1 MVGIG
6 TFIMLGI
13 VVGSICI
20 SLYLF
25 LDERLVDVTEESG
38 DLLTVNNVEFNIS
51 HIGNYES
58 LEKTKEYKELEKTQV
73 IKGLATSE
81 IAEGVYFQIQ
91 ITAHNIG
98 AETVRFSGGQFYL
111 YDGQAGGKGI
121 TGINQEKYEA
131 VFIGYAGSDIIEE
144 LSRVD
149 LLPGSSVTVTTQF
162 DIPYD
167 EEMKYTV
174 GIIPD
179 RFGLQDSQERGFVC
193 IKNC

>member
-1 MVGIG
+1 MAGIG

-13 VVGSICI
+13 VVGSISI
-20 SLYLF
+20 SLFLF
-25 LDERLVDVTEESG
+25 LDERLVDITEESG
-38 DLLTVNNVEFNIS
+38 DSVTVNNVEFNIS
-51 HIGNYES
+51 YIGNYES
-58 LEKTKEYKELEKTQV
+58 LEKTEEYKEMEKTQIV
-73 IKGLATSE
+73 KGLATSE

-98 AETVRFSGGQFYL
+98 TETVRFTGGQFYL
-111 YDGQAGGKGI
+111 FD
-121 TGINQEKYEA
+121 INQEKYDA
-131 VFIGYAGSDIIEE
+131 IFIGYAGSDIIEE

-149 LLPGSSVTVTTQF
+149 LLPGGSVTVTTQF

-174 GIIPD
+174 GILPD
-179 RFGLQDSQERGFVC
+179 RFGLQESQERGFVC

>member
-1 MVGIG
+1 MAGIG

-20 SLYLF
+20 SLSLF
-25 LDERLVDVTEESG
+25 LDERLIDITEESG
-38 DLLTVNNVEFNIS
+38 DAVTVNNVEFNIS
-51 HIGNYES
+51 YIGNYES
-58 LEKTKEYKELEKTQV
+58 LEKTEEYKELEKTQV
-73 IKGLATSE
+73 VKGLATSE
-81 IAEGVYFQIQ
+81 IAEEVYFQIQ

-111 YDGQAGGKGI
+111 FD
-121 TGINQEKYEA
+121 INQEKYDA

-174 GIIPD
+174 GILPD
-179 RFGLQDSQERGFVC
+179 RFGLQDSEERGFVC

>member
-1 MVGIG
+1 MAGIG

-20 SLYLF
+20 SLSLF
-25 LDERLVDVTEESG
+25 LDERLIDITEESG
-38 DLLTVNNVEFNIS
+38 DAVTVNNVEFNIS
-51 HIGNYES
+51 YIGNYES
-58 LEKTKEYKELEKTQV
+58 LEKMEEYKELEKTQV
-73 IKGLATSE
+73 VKGLATSE

-98 AETVRFSGGQFYL
+98 AETVRFTGGQFYL
-111 YDGQAGGKGI
+111 FD
-121 TGINQEKYEA
+121 INQEKYDA
-131 VFIGYAGSDIIEE
+131 IFIGYAGSDIIEE

-174 GIIPD
+174 GILPD
-179 RFGLQDSQERGFVC
+179 RFGLQESQERGFVC

>member
-1 MVGIG
+1 MAGIG
-6 TFIMLGI
+6 TFIMIGV
-13 VVGSICI
+13 VVGSISI
-20 SLYLF
+20 SLFLF
-25 LDERLVDVTEESG
+25 LDERLVDITEESG
-38 DLLTVNNVEFNIS
+38 DSLTVNNVEFNIRY
-51 HIGNYES
+51 IGNYES
-58 LEKTKEYKELEKTQV
+58 LEKTKEYKELEKTQA

-111 YDGQAGGKGI
+111 FD
-121 TGINQEKYEA
+121 INQEKYDA
-131 VFIGYAGSDIIEE
+131 IFIGYAGSDIIEE

-174 GIIPD
+174 GILPD
-179 RFGLQDSQERGFVC
+179 RFGLQESQERGFVC

>member
-1 MVGIG
+1 MAGIG

-13 VVGSICI
+13 VIGSISI
-20 SLYLF
+20 SLNLF
-25 LDERLVDVTEESG
+25 LDGRLVDITEESG
-38 DLLTVNNVEFNIS
+38 DLITVSNVEFNIS
-51 HIGNYES
+51 YIGNYES
-58 LEKTKEYKELEKTQV
+58 LEKTKEYKELEKTQA

-98 AETVRFSGGQFYL
+98 TETVRFSGGQFYL
-111 YDGQAGGKGI
+111 YD
-121 TGINQEKYEA
+121 INQEKYDA
-131 VFIGYAGSDIIEE
+131 VFVGYAGSDIIEE
-144 LSRVD
+144 LSMID

-174 GIIPD
+174 GILPD
-179 RFGLQDSQERGFVC
+179 RFGLQDSEERGFVC
-193 IKNC
+193 IKNCY

>member
-1 MVGIG
+1 MAGIG

-13 VVGSICI
+13 VIGSISI

-25 LDERLVDVTEESG
+25 LDERLVDITEESG
-38 DLLTVNNVEFNIS
+38 DLITVSNVEFNIS
-51 HIGNYES
+51 YIGNYES
-58 LEKTKEYKELEKTQV
+58 LEKTKEYKEIEKTQA

-111 YDGQAGGKGI
+111 FD
-121 TGINQEKYEA
+121 INQEKYDA

-149 LLPGSSVTVTTQF
+149 LLPGNFVTVTTQF

-174 GIIPD
+174 GILPD

>member
-1 MVGIG
+1 MGKSWKEPLKKLMVKDLKLKERVHGDGIKVSIDSPEAFEEVFWK
-6 TFIMLGI
+6 TF
-13 VVGSICI
+13 S
-20 SLYLF
+20 
-25 LDERLVDVTEESG
+25 DE
-38 DLLTVNNVEFNIS
+38 
-51 HIGNYES
+51 
-58 LEKTKEYKELEKTQV
+58 EYKELEKTQI

-98 AETVRFSGGQFYL
+98 TETVRFTGGQFYL
-111 YDGQAGGKGI
+111 FD
-121 TGINQEKYEA
+121 INQEKYDA
-131 VFIGYAGSDIIEE
+131 IFIGYAGSDIIEE

-167 EEMKYTV
+167 EEMKYTI
-174 GIIPD
+174 GILPD
-179 RFGLQDSQERGFVC
+179 RFGLQESQERGFVC

>member
-1 MVGIG
+1 MAGIG

-20 SLYLF
+20 SLSLF
-25 LDERLVDVTEESG
+25 LDERLVDITEESG
-38 DLLTVNNVEFNIS
+38 DSVIVNNVEFNIS
-51 HIGNYES
+51 YIGNYES
-58 LEKTKEYKELEKTQV
+58 LEKTEEYKELEKTQA

-111 YDGQAGGKGI
+111 FD
-121 TGINQEKYEA
+121 INQEKYDA
-131 VFIGYAGSDIIEE
+131 IFIGYAGSDIIEE

-174 GIIPD
+174 GILPD
-179 RFGLQDSQERGFVC
+179 RFGLQESQERGFVC

>member
-1 MVGIG
+1 MAGIG
-6 TFIMLGI
+6 TVIMLGI
-13 VVGSICI
+13 VIGSICV
-20 SLYLF
+20 SMYWF
-25 LDERLVDVTEESG
+25 LDQQIVTITGEPGNSI
-38 DLLTVNNVEFNIS
+38 TVGNVEFNII

-58 LEKTKEYKELEKTQV
+58 LEKTKEYKELEKTQA

-111 YDGQAGGKGI
+111 FD
-121 TGINQEKYEA
+121 INQEKYDA

-144 LSRVD
+144 LSMVD

-167 EEMKYTV
+167 EEMKYTI
-174 GIIPD
+174 GILPD
-179 RFGLQDSQERGFVC
+179 RFGLQESQERGFVC
-193 IKNC
+193 VKNC

>member
-13 VVGSICI
+13 VIGSI
-20 SLYLF
+20 SVSMYLF
-25 LDERLVDVTEESG
+25 LDNQFVDIFEESG
-38 DLLTVNNVEFNIS
+38 GSITVGNVEFYVN
-51 HIGNYES
+51 HIGNYEI
-58 LEKTKEYKELEKTQV
+58 LEKTKEYTEIEKKEA

-98 AETVRFSGGQFYL
+98 TETVRFTGGQFHL
-111 YDGQAGGKGI
+111 YDIDK
-121 TGINQEKYEA
+121 TKYDA
-131 VFIGYAGSDIIEE
+131 VFIGYADSGGIEE
-144 LSRVD
+144 LSVVD
-149 LLPGSSVTVTTQF
+149 LLPNGSVTVTTQF
-162 DIPYD
+162 DVPYD
-167 EEMKYTV
+167 DEMRYTV

-193 IKNC
+193 MKNC